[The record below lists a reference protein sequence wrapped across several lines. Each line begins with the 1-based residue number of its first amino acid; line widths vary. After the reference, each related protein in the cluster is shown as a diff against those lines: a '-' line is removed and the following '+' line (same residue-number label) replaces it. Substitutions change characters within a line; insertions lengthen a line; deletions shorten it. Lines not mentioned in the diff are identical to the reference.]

1 MGPFLY
7 VVFINDLPKTV
18 SDETSIALFADDAK
32 CYRSVNDSS
41 DCTNFQHDINKLYVL
56 SLRWGLAYNLDKCV
70 VKRITRKRN
79 NSIPSLAI
87 RPYEA
92 GGHAL
97 AVVSSQKDLGVIV
110 PDKLTWSSHI

>member
-1 MGPFLY
+1 MGPFLF
-7 VVFINDLPKTV
+7 VIFINGLPKTV

-41 DCTNFQHDINKLYVL
+41 DCTNFQHDINKLYDW

-70 VKRITRKRN
+70 VTRITRKRN
-79 NSIPSLAI
+79 SSILSLAI
-87 RPYEA
+87 SPFEA

-97 AVVSSQKDLGVIV
+97 AVVSSQKDL
-110 PDKLTWSSHI
+110 